1 MTRPR
6 RELGEASVAGI
17 GAAWRRGIA
26 GLLVVGDGIV
36 MMEVVVS
43 NDGCCDGCEAAAAT
57 AARRRMCAILFWT
70 LMANVKLLVGAGGEI
85 ASSPNSIHSCKHT
98 HTHNL

>member
-1 MTRPR
+1 MVSEVSGAWQRCASAAASSQFGMGERLWSRSMTRPR

-36 MMEVVVS
+36 MMKVVVS
-43 NDGCCDGCEAAAAT
+43 NGCCDGCEAAAAT
-57 AARRRMCAILFWT
+57 AARRRMCAIFWR
-70 LMANVKLLVGAGGEI
+70 
-85 ASSPNSIHSCKHT
+85 
-98 HTHNL
+98 